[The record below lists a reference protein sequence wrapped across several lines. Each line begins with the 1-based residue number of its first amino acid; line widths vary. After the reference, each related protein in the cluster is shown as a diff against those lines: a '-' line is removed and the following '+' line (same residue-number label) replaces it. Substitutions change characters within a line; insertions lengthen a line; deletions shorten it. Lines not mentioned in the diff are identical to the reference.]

1 MGLEVGVNEKK
12 EARYEGPADGELG
25 VHPDISLG

>member
-12 EARYEGPADGELG
+12 KASYEGPADRELG